1 MRAPALLVLLLEY
14 GKRGLNT
21 RVMADWT
28 DTWQL
33 VIRGSCRLAG
43 GVLGEPWLSAPRSA
57 GDGIQQKLSSLQQ
70 YTTGLN
76 ATTRAACCLQGR
88 SANSSAFFNVVFGSS
103 KNTA

>member
-1 MRAPALLVLLLEY
+1 
-14 GKRGLNT
+14 
-21 RVMADWT
+21 MAAGDQG
-28 DTWQL
+28 QL
-33 VIRGSCRLAG
+33 QAG
-43 GVLGEPWLSAPRSA
+43 WGVLGEPWLSAPRSA

-76 ATTRAACCLQGR
+76 ATTRAVCCLQGR

>member
-1 MRAPALLVLLLEY
+1 MFASFYLYRINIDALLQQLLVSKGER
-14 GKRGLNT
+14 KFHRSME
-21 RVMADWT
+21 R
-28 DTWQL
+28 
-33 VIRGSCRLAG
+33 AG
-43 GVLGEPWLSAPRSA
+43 GCLVHVQGSAA